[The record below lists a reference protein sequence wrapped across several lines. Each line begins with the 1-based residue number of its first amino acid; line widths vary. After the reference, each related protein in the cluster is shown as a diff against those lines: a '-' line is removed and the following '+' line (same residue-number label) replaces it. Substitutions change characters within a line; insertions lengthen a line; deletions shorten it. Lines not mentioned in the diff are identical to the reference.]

1 MKKLLLSLV
10 GLFVAFAANAD
21 RYWIHGQIFGDSGWG
36 SVELIKNE
44 TTGKYE
50 KVGQIVPG
58 HFGVRVTTEDEGNQT
73 EWWSGPS
80 GENKITEAG
89 TFPIKSNDNSNFE
102 STLTGNYT
110 ISLDWTAKTLTFTPY
125 TGEIQEGPASYVLR
139 GDCFGGSWTDKEM
152 TESNGLWTWTGKITS
167 TGTGK
172 SLGIKKM
179 VDGIQKG
186 WYWAPT
192 SRPGIISDAGLYY
205 VVLQDGENG
214 KNLTTKVNGE
224 FTFTFNPETLELKI
238 TGENEGGNDF
248 DDEKWY
254 FVGQRTGWNAQEAYE
269 LTAGDNG
276 EYVLDADWTMDPT
289 KPFKFNNGNFD
300 DDLEFG
306 AQSEENNKV
315 EVDVPYTLGGKGSGD
330 LYVKEA
336 INNPHIVLNPTT
348 GVLTITSRGG
358 DEPIVDPTKKPELY
372 LTGSFQTTPWTLGAT
387 RYHFT
392 REEDIYTLQFSG
404 TLKATDQFKI
414 ADNDWE
420 DDVDFGANA
429 NGNKVENGVPY
440 TTVQHGT
447 NNLQLSEN
455 LKDPKFVFD
464 LTTGVLTVTGEAVE
478 IEEPIEPTV
487 YTYNIHGDIFASAE
501 WTSVK
506 LTEKDGKYVLEN
518 RSVEA
523 GKFGIRVINPEITV
537 GDPQV
542 AWYASAGDGIV
553 TLDTPMSITDSEPTD
568 FEIKKGTYT
577 FTLDIEAKTLTVTGQ
592 EEEDVDHVLSYR
604 LRGAVAEGGEWK
616 DYLMTEEDGKWS
628 VTLDN
633 ALVTFGVRTWCSAH
647 NKQFEFIN
655 SAAENPAANEAGE
668 YEGKVGGSDWTSTLT
683 GKTTYTYDPVT
694 MKLTIANG
702 SVVNPPVT
710 EDNLVYNIHGNIFG
724 DSGWTS
730 KPMIKNA
737 EGKYVLADVEVEK
750 GNFGIRVLDSTI
762 TEEGADPQ
770 VGWYAAANSD
780 DAAVV
785 LDATIALGSANTT
798 DLSITKG
805 IYTFTFDLEAMTL
818 VVTGEEIE
826 DVDPVYA
833 YAIKGAPDW
842 EVQKMTEEDGVW
854 SITLENALSEFG
866 IAKIDIAHNNQQ
878 KEWISSADGKDID
891 AVGDFAAQVG
901 GTNWQSSLTG
911 KCTYIFDP
919 ENMVLT
925 VDGSTGINTIDA
937 EEGDS
942 VYFNLQGQR
951 VANPEKGIYI
961 RVVNGKAQKV
971 VK

>member
-1 MKKLLLSLV
+1 MFS
-10 GLFVAFAANAD
+10 AFAD
-21 RYWIHGQIFGDSGWG
+21 RYWIHGQIFGEPNWE
-36 SVELIKNE
+36 SVELMYNE
-44 TTGKYE
+44 ATGKYE
-50 KVGQIVPG
+50 KTGALVAGD
-58 HFGVRVTTEDEGNQT
+58 FGVKVTNDAGDQT
-73 EWWSGPS
+73 AWWSGPD
-80 GENKITEAG
+80 GANNITEAG
-89 TFPIKSNDNSNFE
+89 TYPIKSNDNANYK

-110 ISLDWTAKTLTFTPY
+110 VSLDWTAKTLTFEPY

-224 FTFTFNPETLELKI
+224 FTFTFNPETLELKVA
-238 TGENEGGNDF
+238 GENEGGNDF

-254 FVGQRTGWNAQEAYE
+254 FVGQRTNWDAKEAYE

-336 INNPHIVLNPTT
+336 IINPHIVLNPTT

-372 LTGSFQTTPWTLGAT
+372 LTGSFQTNPWTLGAA

-429 NGNKVENGVPY
+429 NGDKVENGVPY

-447 NNLQLSEN
+447 NNNLQLSEN

-464 LTTGVLTVTGEAVE
+464 LTTGVLIVTGEAVE
-478 IEEPIEPTV
+478 IEEPVEPAA
-487 YTYNIHGDIFASAE
+487 YEYYIHGDIFASAD

-506 LTEKDGKYVLEN
+506 LSENNGKYVLAN
-518 RSVEA
+518 REVET
-523 GKFGIRVINPEITV
+523 GKFGIRVVNPEITT

-542 AWYASAGDGIV
+542 AWYASAGEAQV
-553 TLDTPMSITDSEPTD
+553 TLGTPMDITDTNPNNFS
-568 FEIKKGTYT
+568 INKGKYT
-577 FTLDIEAKTLTVTGQ
+577 FTLDLEAKTLTVEG
-592 EEEDVDHVLSYR
+592 EEIEDVDHEFSYR
-604 LRGAVAEGGEWK
+604 LRGTTSNEEGAVWK
-616 DYLMTEEDGKWS
+616 DYPMTEKDGTWS
-628 VTLDN
+628 VTVDN
-633 ALVTFGVRTWCSAH
+633 ALVAFGIRTWCSAH
-647 NKQFEFIN
+647 NKQFEWIS
-655 SAAENPAANEAGE
+655 SAEEDPAANALGE
-668 YEGKVGGSDWTSTLT
+668 YQAKVDGANWTSTLT
-683 GKTTYTYDPVT
+683 GKITYTFNPET
-694 MKLTIANG
+694 MMLTIANEG
-702 SVVNPPVT
+702 QGGNDDPIDDPVEEKNYFLVGGFNEWSQTANKFTKKADDEYTVSVEQFTGEFKVT
-710 EDNLVYNIHGNIFG
+710 VGNWQDASWGTNGEDITVGTPYVCNY
-724 DSGWTS
+724 
-730 KPMIKNA
+730 A
-737 EGKYVLADVEVEK
+737 E
-750 GNFGIRVLDSTI
+750 
-762 TEEGADPQ
+762 
-770 VGWYAAANSD
+770 
-780 DAAVV
+780 
-785 LDATIALGSANTT
+785 GSANINLADIVNNAVITFVPSTGTITITGDVVENIEHDYVYHIHGSINGIDWATYDMEKGDDNKWSYTT
-798 DLSITKG
+798 DKG
-805 IYTFTFDLEAMTL
+805 FKTFVIKETDKA
-818 VVTGEEIE
+818 V
-826 DVDPVYA
+826 PA
-833 YAIKGAPDW
+833 YAAWIKS
-842 EVQKMTEEDGVW
+842 DG
-854 SITLENALSEFG
+854 
-866 IAKIDIAHNNQQ
+866 
-878 KEWISSADGKDID
+878 DGKIE
-891 AVGDFAAQVG
+891 AKGQFGAQIE
-901 GTNWQSSLTG
+901 GTDWDSSLLG
-911 KCTYIFDP
+911 KCTYVFDP
-919 ENMVLT
+919 ENMILT
-925 VDGSTGINTIDA
+925 VDGSTGIGSIEA
-937 EEGDS
+937 EEGDAA
-942 VYFNLQGQR
+942 YFNLQGQR
-951 VANPEKGIYI
+951 VANPDKGIYI
-961 RVVNGKAQKV
+961 RVVNGKAVKV

>member
-21 RYWIHGQIFGDSGWG
+21 RYWIHGQIFGDSEWG

-50 KVGQIVPG
+50 KTGALVAGE
-58 HFGVRVTTEDEGNQT
+58 FGVKVTDDAGEQIA
-73 EWWSGPS
+73 WWSGPD
-80 GENKITEAG
+80 GANNITEAG
-89 TFPIKSNDNSNFE
+89 TYPIKSNDNANYK

-110 ISLDWTAKTLTFTPY
+110 VSLDWSAKTLTFESY
-125 TGEIQEGPASYVLR
+125 TGEIQEGSASYVLR

-224 FTFTFNPETLELKI
+224 FTFTFNPETLELKVA
-238 TGENEGGNDF
+238 GENEGGNDF

-254 FVGQRTGWNAQEAYE
+254 FVGERTGWNAKEAYE
-269 LTAGDNG
+269 LTVGDNG

-306 AQSEENNKV
+306 AQSEENNRV
-315 EVDVPYTLGGKGSGD
+315 EVDVPYTLGGKGSVD

-336 INNPHIVLNPTT
+336 IINPHIVLNPTT

-372 LTGSFQTTPWTLGAT
+372 LTGSFQTYPWTLGAA

-414 ADNDWE
+414 ADNDWG

-429 NGNKVENGVPY
+429 NGDKVENGVPY

-447 NNLQLSEN
+447 NNNLQLSEN

-506 LTEKDGKYVLEN
+506 LTEKDGKYVIEN

-523 GKFGIRVINPEITV
+523 GKFGIRVLNPEITV

-683 GKTTYTYDPVT
+683 GKTTYTFDPGTMTLTVT
-694 MKLTIANG
+694 TEGGDDPIVDETEYFLVGGFNNWSQTDNKFTKVEEDKYTVSVKQLTGEFKISVGTWDEVPSWGTNG
-702 SVVNPPVT
+702 
-710 EDNLVYNIHGNIFG
+710 ENITVGV
-724 DSGWTS
+724 
-730 KPMIKNA
+730 P
-737 EGKYVLADVEVEK
+737 YVC
-750 GNFGIRVLDSTI
+750 N
-762 TEEGADPQ
+762 
-770 VGWYAAANSD
+770 YA
-780 DAAVV
+780 V
-785 LDATIALGSANTT
+785 GSANIELSDVVDNAVVTFVPSTNTITITGDIVENIEHDYVYHIHGSVNGIDWETYPMEKTNDNKWSFTT
-798 DLSITKG
+798 DNGFKNFVIKETDNAVDSHEAWIKSDGDGKIAAKG
-805 IYTFTFDLEAMTL
+805 QFGAMKEGT
-818 VVTGEEIE
+818 
-826 DVDPVYA
+826 
-833 YAIKGAPDW
+833 DW
-842 EVQKMTEEDGVW
+842 ESD
-854 SITLENALSEFG
+854 L
-866 IAKIDIAHNNQQ
+866 D
-878 KEWISSADGKDID
+878 
-891 AVGDFAAQVG
+891 
-901 GTNWQSSLTG
+901 G

-925 VDGSTGINTIDA
+925 IDGSTGINTIDA
-937 EEGDS
+937 EEGDA